1 MEGRE
6 HQAAQLPKVRQMM
19 DTIRKLFRKPT
30 PLERAAR
37 ELGTIEHAMLDV
49 GAEILWAEKREQY
62 YELRRAQLKEYVQE
76 NAK

>member
-1 MEGRE
+1 MTET
-6 HQAAQLPKVRQMM
+6 L
-19 DTIRKLFRKPT
+19 RKLFRKPT

-49 GAEILWAEKREQY
+49 GAEIMWAEKRQQY
-62 YELRRAQLKEYVQE
+62 YAMRRSQLKEYVQE

>member
-1 MEGRE
+1 MTET
-6 HQAAQLPKVRQMM
+6 L
-19 DTIRKLFRKPT
+19 RKLFRKPT

-49 GAEILWAEKREQY
+49 GAEIMWAEKRQQY
-62 YELRRAQLKEYVQE
+62 YEMRRVQLREYVKE

>member
-1 MEGRE
+1 
-6 HQAAQLPKVRQMM
+6 MM

-49 GAEILWAEKREQY
+49 GAEIMWAEKRQQY

>member
-1 MEGRE
+1 M
-6 HQAAQLPKVRQMM
+6 LK
-19 DTIRKLFRKPT
+19 TFRKLWSKPT

-49 GAEILWAEKREQY
+49 GAEIMWAEKRQQY
-62 YELRRAQLKEYVQE
+62 YALRRVQLREYVQE